1 MNITLW
7 VLQVLVGVFFVVSG
21 YGKAFN
27 SWEELQRIPWID
39 GVTHGLMIFIGWSE
53 MLGGIGVILP
63 AAVKVKPIL
72 TPLAAT
78 GLALIMILATGFH
91 VMRGEY
97 DLMVV
102 TLVLAAMAAFI
113 AYGRFVMKPIK

>member
-7 VLQVLVGVFFVVSG
+7 ILQVLIGVFFVFSG
-21 YGKAFN
+21 YGKAFFT
-27 SWEELQRIPWID
+27 WEELQRIPWID
-39 GVTHGLMIFIGWSE
+39 GVTHGLIIFIGWSE
-53 MLGGIGVILP
+53 ILGGIGVILP

-72 TPLAAT
+72 TPLAAA

-91 VMRGEY
+91 IMRGEY

-102 TLVLAAMAAFI
+102 TIVLGAMAVLA
-113 AYGRFVMKPIK
+113 AYGRFVLKPIK